1 MVTTEKMNQLIQDGR
16 MAIEYCMVGVVVR
29 PQTLTEAD
37 QAELAELKALAAQ
50 YQRLVGKYEQP
61 GLPEAS
67 AANDEQTSQG

>member
-37 QAELAELKALAAQ
+37 QAELAELKVLAEQ
-50 YQRLVGKYEQP
+50 YQRLVGKYEQL
-61 GLPEAS
+61 GLPDAPT
-67 AANDEQTSQG
+67 ANDEQTKQG